1 MYVESEITVE
11 SGITVG
17 IHVESEITVLLG
29 TQMLSLK
36 DVIEAM
42 NVAIPS
48 PSTLHTH

>member
-1 MYVESEITVE
+1 MNVESENTVE
-11 SGITVG
+11 SGFTVE

-36 DVIEAM
+36 NVIEVM

-48 PSTLHTH
+48 PPTVHTH